1 MLLQTGAKTS
11 PRPPLSDEPEDPL
24 LSPCEGEA
32 RYVLRLAFPLARRLM
47 SRHCVSAIL
56 HSSFNNRVSAIFHY
70 SLFTIH

>member
-32 RYVLRLAFPLARRLM
+32 RYVLRLAFPLVRRLL
-47 SRHCVSAIL
+47 SRHCVS
-56 HSSFNNRVSAIFHY
+56 RVIG
-70 SLFTIH
+70 